1 MNIMQSLFII
11 HSLNNGTKKSFGQYL
26 IRECSLLGLNVIFP
40 EFSIGKEANYHDWSN
55 VMEFFN
61 SDKIE
66 KTEFGLKFDYNLD
79 DREYSV
85 QIIYPNKEDNYSTP
99 YILVIP
105 KQLKDNCLLAVEVN
119 NLETEDKDKL
129 LDNGLLTA
137 YCLTKKLKEFDNPVV
152 VPIIPSVKNGIPYYQ
167 QLSRE
172 CFLVSEDNP
181 FYRIDLQVLNIIN
194 DAKRRISENVEIND
208 KIFLNGYSAS
218 GVFAQRFALLHPE
231 IVDTLCVGGEIGSIP
246 LPIKDFNYPLGIADY
261 SDITGKKFDFD
272 SYSQIN
278 FRYYVG
284 SLEDKRKTSERYD
297 ENGEYAPMHDMSYF
311 DRSVPFES
319 GKKLREMFGKNMF
332 ERSEKQ
338 FFMMN
343 EMGMNVGYEI
353 FEGRTH
359 NNYKGIIGVKELA
372 DKFVNRAY
380 RETLTVNKKY

>member
-1 MNIMQSLFII
+1 
-11 HSLNNGTKKSFGQYL
+11 
-26 IRECSLLGLNVIFP
+26 
-40 EFSIGKEANYHDWSN
+40 
-55 VMEFFN
+55 MEIFN
-61 SDKIE
+61 SVKIE

-79 DREYSV
+79 EKEYEV
-85 QIIYPNKEDNYSTP
+85 QIIYPSEEDNYSIPYVLVTP
-99 YILVIP
+99 
-105 KQLKDNCLLAVEVN
+105 KKMRDNCLLAVEVN

-129 LDNGLLTA
+129 LDNGLLAA
-137 YCLTKKLKEFDNPVV
+137 YCLTKKLKDFDNPVV
-152 VPIIPSVKNGIPYYQ
+152 VPIIPSVKNGVPYYQ
-167 QLSRE
+167 HLSRE
-172 CFLVSEDNP
+172 CFFIPEDNS
-181 FYRIDLQVLNIIN
+181 FHRIDLQMLNIIN

-231 IVDTLCVGGEIGSIP
+231 IVDTLCVGGVIGSIP
-246 LPIKDFNYPLGIADY
+246 LPIKDFNYPLGIGDY

-284 SLEDKRKTSERYD
+284 SLEDKRKNFEILD
-297 ENGEYAPMHDMSYF
+297 ENGEYASMHDMSYF
-311 DRSVPFES
+311 WRSVPFES
-319 GKKLREMFGKNMF
+319 GKKLREMFGKDMF

-338 FFMMN
+338 FLMMN
-343 EMGMNVGYEI
+343 EMGMNVSYEI

-359 NNYKGIIGVKELA
+359 SNYNGIGVNELA